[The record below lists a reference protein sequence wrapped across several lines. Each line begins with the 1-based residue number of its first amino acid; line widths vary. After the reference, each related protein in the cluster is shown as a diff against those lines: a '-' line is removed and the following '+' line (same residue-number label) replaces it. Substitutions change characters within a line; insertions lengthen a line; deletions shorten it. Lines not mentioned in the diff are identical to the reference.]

1 MVHKGIAGVRE
12 LMKNNLPL
20 TPRSDRQQLAVA
32 ERHDLIHLNGSLA
45 TRAKVTV
52 GDRMGVSSDARKL
65 RKV

>member
-52 GDRMGVSSDARKL
+52 GDCWVCAAAQQSFNF
-65 RKV
+65 